1 MILTAVARELPSPAL
16 QSATSGFWQKTR
28 YSKPTWLEGEA
39 MKATRIF
46 GTLAGLGL
54 AVLAFAPSK
63 AQAQVSASISADA
76 VVQIAL
82 TASAGDNLN
91 FGSVFPGTT
100 RNILPSDPSSGSFQL
115 VGSANAEV
123 SVTFDL
129 SGAQNLSN
137 GVDNLPVSFNS
148 TAAAHNSSNS
158 RAGATVFDPNVSL
171 TRRLD
176 ATTGELWLFI
186 GGSVSPTTQP
196 AGAYSGTIVLNAA
209 YTGN

>member
-1 MILTAVARELPSPAL
+1 
-16 QSATSGFWQKTR
+16 
-28 YSKPTWLEGEA
+28 

-54 AVLAFAPSK
+54 SVLTLTPSN

-82 TASAGDNLN
+82 TASAGDDLN
-91 FGSVFPGTT
+91 FGAVFPGTT

-115 VGSANAEV
+115 LGSANAEV

-129 SGAQNLSN
+129 SGAQNLDN
-137 GVDNLPVSFNS
+137 GGGDNLPVTFSS
-148 TAAAHNSSNS
+148 TSAAHNGTNS
-158 RAGATVFDPNVSL
+158 RAGATVFNPNVTL

-176 ATTGELWLFI
+176 AATGELWLFI
-186 GGSVSPTTQP
+186 GGSVSPTVQP
-196 AGAYSGTIVLNAA
+196 AGTYSGTIVLSSA

>member
-1 MILTAVARELPSPAL
+1 
-16 QSATSGFWQKTR
+16 
-28 YSKPTWLEGEA
+28 

-54 AVLAFAPSK
+54 TALMFAPS

-82 TASAGDNLN
+82 AASAGDNLD
-91 FGSVFPGTT
+91 FGAVFPGTT

-115 VGSANAEV
+115 LGSANAEV
-123 SVTFDL
+123 SLTFDL
-129 SGAQNLSN
+129 TGAQNLVN
-137 GVDNLPVSFNS
+137 GVNNLPVTYSS
-148 TAAAHNSSNS
+148 TSAAHNVLNS

-176 ATTGELWLFI
+176 AVTGELWLFI
-186 GGSVSPTTQP
+186 GGSVSPAAQP
-196 AGAYSGTIVLNAA
+196 AGPYTGTIVLNAA